1 MVRGFL
7 WGMRLRSIDVGRD
20 LLIGRGERFSVV
32 HVARF
37 AVGLGPRFAVGHC
50 VRFLSASLYVSKRG
64 AY

>member
-1 MVRGFL
+1 MQGVVRGFL

-20 LLIGRGERFSVV
+20 LLMGRGERFSVV

-50 VRFLSASLYVSKRG
+50 VRF
-64 AY
+64 